1 MTGWYNV
8 KNLVSKLN
16 VLFWL
21 LSKGVKALKDDD
33 TLAKL
38 GIKDGGVLYFKDLGT
53 QIGWSTVAIF
63 DSGS

>member
-1 MTGWYNV
+1 MYFFGCYI
-8 KNLVSKLN
+8 
-16 VLFWL
+16 
-21 LSKGVKALKDDD
+21 SKGVKALKDDD

-38 GIKDGGVLYFKDLGT
+38 GIKDGGVLYFKDLGP